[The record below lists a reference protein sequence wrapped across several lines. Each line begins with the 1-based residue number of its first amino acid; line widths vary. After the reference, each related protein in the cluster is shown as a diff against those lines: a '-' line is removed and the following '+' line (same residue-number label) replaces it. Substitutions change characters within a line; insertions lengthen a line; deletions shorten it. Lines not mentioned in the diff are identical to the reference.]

1 MTFYETQ
8 RLLSKDIQ
16 YLPTPFDEGT
26 LLNNTNDLLSKFQA
40 TEYKTYMV
48 DDILQKVDRATMS
61 ASLEGREPFLD
72 QRIIE
77 FVSRLP
83 SDFKYRHGQGKFI
96 LKDIV
101 HKYVPKQLME
111 RPKMGF
117 GVPLENWLRVELKD
131 MLMDNL
137 SDNLVSQQGIFKL
150 EKVQNMRAGFLS
162 GKPIE
167 SERLARLLFFQLWY
181 AKWLK

>member
-1 MTFYETQ
+1 
-8 RLLSKDIQ
+8 LLSKDIQ
-16 YLPTPFDEGT
+16 YLATPFDEGA
-26 LLNNTNDLLSKFQA
+26 LLNNSNDLLSKFQA

-61 ASLEGREPFLD
+61 TSLEGREPFLD

-83 SDFKYRHGQGKFI
+83 SDFKYRNGQGKFI

-117 GVPLENWLRVELKD
+117 GVPLENWLRTELKD
-131 MLMDNL
+131 LLLDNVNEGVIKKQAIFGIDKAIRIRDSFLENRPMDF
-137 SDNLVSQQGIFKL
+137 Q
-150 EKVQNMRAGFLS
+150 
-162 GKPIE
+162 
-167 SERLARLLFFQLWY
+167 RLHYLFMFQLWY
-181 AKWLK
+181 AKWM

>member
-1 MTFYETQ
+1 
-8 RLLSKDIQ
+8 
-16 YLPTPFDEGT
+16 
-26 LLNNTNDLLSKFQA
+26 
-40 TEYKTYMV
+40 
-48 DDILQKVDRATMS
+48 MS

-131 MLMDNL
+131 MLMDNINVEIL
-137 SDNLVSQQGIFKL
+137 KKQNIFEVDKAIQIRD
-150 EKVQNMRAGFLS
+150 KFLRNE
-162 GKPIE
+162 PMDFQ
-167 SERLARLLFFQLWY
+167 RLHYLFMFQLWY
-181 AKWLK
+181 AKWMKI